1 MAEKHETQNKAYV
14 KPEYAQSELT
24 GKIIAA
30 AQTVHHNL
38 GPGFEE
44 VIYQRALALELLA
57 QGLDYSRETWID
69 VHYRGQVIGRKR
81 VDFFIEGVMVEIKAK
96 ALLEDVDVIQALSYL
111 KASGFEIGLLLNFG
125 AKKLEIKRLIHT
137 PGETG

>member
-1 MAEKHETQNKAYV
+1 MAYV

-81 VDFFIEGVMVEIKAK
+81 VDFFIEGVMVEIKSK
-96 ALLEDVDVIQALSYL
+96 VFLEDVDVIQALSYL

-137 PGETG
+137 PREMG